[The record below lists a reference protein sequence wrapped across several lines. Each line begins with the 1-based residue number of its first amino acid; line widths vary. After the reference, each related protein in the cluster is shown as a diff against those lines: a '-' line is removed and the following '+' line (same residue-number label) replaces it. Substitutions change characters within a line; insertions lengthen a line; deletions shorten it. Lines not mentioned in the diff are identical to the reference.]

1 MNPKNMLSE
10 KLKPLRV
17 VNNYK
22 FRFYRLLAN
31 DVQQWVCYKKTC
43 NAAIKYDV
51 NGTICEQNTTHNH
64 EPDDLQSIL
73 RQKISNSVKRKAVE
87 QFSERPAKII
97 HSEIVFS
104 DFEQAIH
111 TAIKDVWPTTN
122 LKACRFH
129 LGQAWFRKMQ
139 SLGLAKPY
147 MKPGEMS
154 EYLKLFF
161 GLPFLRPDEVD
172 DCFVTD
178 IMALLPPNN
187 SKLTAF
193 TDYILEVYV
202 REDSRY
208 PPSLWAEYFGYT
220 LHLSSM
226 PVCITSSDAVLV
238 IKGNTP
244 QELQNGRQSTMIHR
258 LTTNLRSKANVRQ
271 KYLDCGRNMGEKRKR
286 SVNPLADYST
296 LLMV

>member
-1 MNPKNMLSE
+1 
-10 KLKPLRV
+10 
-17 VNNYK
+17 
-22 FRFYRLLAN
+22 
-31 DVQQWVCYKKTC
+31 
-43 NAAIKYDV
+43 
-51 NGTICEQNTTHNH
+51 
-64 EPDDLQSIL
+64 
-73 RQKISNSVKRKAVE
+73 
-87 QFSERPAKII
+87 
-97 HSEIVFS
+97 
-104 DFEQAIH
+104 
-111 TAIKDVWPTTN
+111 

-187 SKLTAF
+187 SKLSAF

-208 PPSLWAEYFGYT
+208 PPSLWAEC
-220 LHLSSM
+220 SSS
-226 PVCITSSDAVLV
+226 IT
-238 IKGNTP
+238 
-244 QELQNGRQSTMIHR
+244 R
-258 LTTNLRSKANVRQ
+258 TTNACESFHSKLN
-271 KYLDCGRNMGEKRKR
+271 
-286 SVNPLADYST
+286 ST
-296 LLMV
+296 LIFLYLLTL